1 MKRKITAFL
10 TAVIMLATLLPATA
24 FAEVTIE
31 EGHDIFFEAEDAD
44 LCDETLSTR
53 VERIKME
60 GISGDY
66 YARARPL
73 DGAGTE
79 AKITYRFDAPS
90 DGLYKLVIYGSP
102 TNIGYG
108 YALKYNYSIND
119 SAFTL
124 LLSGNK
130 DPEEDT
136 ATQETYAT
144 VMGND
149 LVKNTVKE
157 YVPLQEGENIL
168 VLTADAAVDAVNKFF
183 LIDCIGFTRMADI
196 PEIEEALL
204 WNLTVSGA
212 SLSPAFNAY
221 RKEYTA
227 AVPGN
232 VESVLINT
240 VPELDSYEV
249 AVTYG
254 DGDIPAPDGVVP
266 LEFGENTVKVTVSDP
281 VGGLPSNTYTIVITW
296 PEATLSAINVNG
308 SAISGFA
315 EQQFA
320 YALEYTS
327 PDLGGS
333 TAAITVDK
341 TNEADTVQITNG
353 DGSVVY
359 EDGNVPLAEGE
370 NTIRVLVTGAATGAQ
385 NTYTLTIQFAD
396 LIRVEAEAAGK
407 WNGPDYIGN
416 FEYLT
421 NAAATGGRFAG
432 VTAYDPVKTGGY
444 RFEFPFTIPEEGNY
458 SFAAVTGPYEN
469 QYYSPYS
476 IKIDDGPYYPV
487 NAELTRESQDLGGS
501 LFKYY
506 YNLIETLSAGEHTL
520 TLMWDTPTQ
529 ANANAYTM
537 WMDYVEIQ
545 ETNTPPVPYAY
556 PKKEQK
562 PDMRIT
568 SDKAAYEGET
578 VAVDK
583 DADTYWQILRSDAMQ
598 QINADA
604 AEAASVTF
612 TVNAPETGDYI
623 FRAATSAFDSAFYS
637 PYEIAV
643 NGTPVAVNYNA
654 LQEQKALLGLGADLT
669 LYRYADITLN
679 AGENTITFTPTGLV
693 TAPGDNEGRKV
704 FHVDYIELTN
714 VNSTS
719 METVILPE
727 VVLYDSAGE
736 EMTEGLSG
744 GEPFYIGSKM
754 INMAQEDQE
763 LQIVAAVYN
772 GGALYDMSI
781 EAFDLPGSYEEA
793 DYVSQKLFTAPE
805 ALDNCEI
812 KLFAWDGVGDMT
824 PLAEPAKI
832 SNINE
837 ANVITGDYSDT
848 MPGDEVKLYN
858 DKDAVIVISDGKRQP
873 TISTAYDDVKESD
886 TIKQAWSTNAA
897 ADEYAT
903 YTYTVNVQEDGEY
916 EFYTVANNYAGDQ
929 WVSPYTVSVNGEQLT
944 LDGSTV
950 KELEKLH
957 NNNEFIRYQFPN
969 LHLKAGD
976 NTIQFRAVVNS
987 QGWLSFRMDYVHL
1000 VKTVPATPTN
1010 FRINNLQIENTVGQP
1025 LKVKAGTTYYM
1036 GEPVLRGSVR
1046 FENHTAEPQTK
1057 ALVLTYSEQGVE
1069 KQRVETEVTVN
1080 PGQQITVKTPFLRT
1094 ERNEN
1099 LLISDCEVRLE
1110 VLEGLKLPTPI
1121 KSLTAP
1127 GLFDFMQTQVPY
1139 YNSTIAYTESV
1150 TMLTGEDG
1158 GLPQAKLMYEPIEIL
1173 SVRNATQ
1180 DVEYIEGYDYY
1191 WDSDAQRLVLTEYS
1205 RAKYLTYEDVFVNLD
1220 ENDAPGK
1227 DGLIYYDEQ
1236 LWQDQLLVTYTH
1248 KANEIS
1254 GWGQASPASSELPKT
1269 KAKLEAGEPVQIVA
1283 IGDSISAGSN
1293 SGANEGG
1300 YLDSF
1305 ARLLQNSYESEI
1317 TMTNLSQG
1325 GKTSDWGVTQAP
1337 AAAAYKPD
1345 LVILAFGTN
1354 DAYGQGMSVAQF
1366 RANFEEMIDTIRAV
1380 NPDAEFI
1387 LGAGYLPNQELSD
1400 TNHTRV
1406 AEFRDAMAALADTGD
1421 DIALVDMQ
1429 AVSTKMLEYKDYI
1442 DFSGSNRNHPNG
1454 YFHRWYAQMF
1464 ASLLV
1469 K

>member
-1 MKRKITAFL
+1 MKKKIIALL
-10 TAVIMLATLLPATA
+10 TAIMVAVTMFPAAAWAATIDT
-24 FAEVTIE
+24 
-31 EGHDIFFEAEDAD
+31 HDIFFEGENQAYIDTENSTDTYN
-44 LCDETLSTR
+44 TLSSAGCSGGKF
-53 VERIKME
+53 ERSHVA
-60 GISGDY
+60 SGTTQLAY
-66 YARARPL
+66 
-73 DGAGTE
+73 
-79 AKITYRFDAPS
+79 KFDAPS
-90 DGLYKLVIYGSP
+90 AGLYEMVLYGVPSAA
-102 TNIGYG
+102 TY
-108 YALKYNYSIND
+108 KFQSKVRYSLNE
-119 SAFTL
+119 SAFVEL
-124 LLSGNK
+124 VSGNA
-130 DPEEDT
+130 DPAENT
-136 ATQETYAT
+136 AVQESYDA
-144 VMGND
+144 GAD
-149 LVKNTVKE
+149 FAKNTVKE
-157 YVPLQEGENIL
+157 YVQLREGENIL
-168 VLTADAAVDAVNKFF
+168 ILKADEVCVLDRVWFYV
-183 LIDCIGFTRMADI
+183 DCIGFTRMADI

-204 WNLTVSGA
+204 RNLTVSGA

-281 VGGLPSNTYTIVITW
+281 VGGLPSNTYTIVITR
-296 PEATLSAINVNG
+296 PEATLGAINVNG

-396 LIRVEAEAAGK
+396 LIRVEAEAARQ
-407 WNGPDYIGN
+407 WNGPDYIGA

-432 VTAYDPVKTGGY
+432 VTVYDPVKTGGY

-637 PYEIAV
+637 PYEIMV

-669 LYRYADITLN
+669 LYRYADIALN

-858 DKDAVIVISDGKRQP
+858 DKDAVIVVSDGKRQP

-1110 VLEGLKLPTPI
+1110 VLEGLKLPTLI

-1325 GKTSDWGVTQAP
+1325 GKTSDWGVMQAP

>member
-1 MKRKITAFL
+1 MKKKIIALL
-10 TAVIMLATLLPATA
+10 TAAMALTAMFPSMAWAATIDT
-24 FAEVTIE
+24 
-31 EGHDIFFEAEDAD
+31 HDIFFEGENQAYIDTEN
-44 LCDETLSTR
+44 STDTNITVSSPGCSR
-53 VERIKME
+53 GKFERSDVK
-60 GISGDY
+60 SGTTQLAY
-66 YARARPL
+66 
-73 DGAGTE
+73 
-79 AKITYRFDAPS
+79 KFDAPS
-90 DGLYKLVIYGSP
+90 AGLYEMVLYGVPSAA
-102 TNIGYG
+102 TY
-108 YALKYNYSIND
+108 KYQSKVRYSLNE
-119 SAFTL
+119 SAFVEL
-124 LLSGNK
+124 VSGNA
-130 DPEEDT
+130 DPAENT
-136 ATQETYAT
+136 AVQESYDA
-144 VMGND
+144 GAD
-149 LVKNTVKE
+149 FAKNTVKE
-157 YVPLQEGENIL
+157 YVQLREGKNIL
-168 VLTADAAVDAVNKFF
+168 ILKADEVCVLDRVWFYV
-183 LIDCIGFTRMADI
+183 DCIGFTRMADI
-196 PEIEEALL
+196 PEI
-204 WNLTVSGA
+204 
-212 SLSPAFNAY
+212 
-221 RKEYTA
+221 
-227 AVPGN
+227 
-232 VESVLINT
+232 
-240 VPELDSYEV
+240 
-249 AVTYG
+249 
-254 DGDIPAPDGVVP
+254 
-266 LEFGENTVKVTVSDP
+266 
-281 VGGLPSNTYTIVITW
+281 
-296 PEATLSAINVNG
+296 EATLSAINVNG

-385 NTYTLTIQFAD
+385 NTYSLTIHFAD

-529 ANANAYTM
+529 TNANAYTM

-623 FRAATSAFDSAFYS
+623 FRAATPAFDSAFYS
-637 PYEIAV
+637 PYEIMV

-669 LYRYADITLN
+669 LYRYADIALN

-714 VNSTS
+714 VNSAS

-744 GEPFYIGSKM
+744 GDTFYIGSKM

-812 KLFAWDGVGDMT
+812 KLFAWDGIGDMT

-1110 VLEGLKLPTPI
+1110 VLEGLKLPTLI

-1173 SVRNATQ
+1173 SVRNAAQ